1 MDRTRFS
8 QSWAPA
14 GAGATEV
21 VEPVLGRMEWRTLGV
36 LRCVLVGTLLSV
48 LVAARLAVAQPGSG
62 PAFPSAAP
70 AFAAVPSDDAPLMDG
85 VVLGDPVWDEAAP
98 ATGFR
103 QTQPDEGAPAS
114 ERTEV
119 RVVFTQSTLY
129 VGVVCY
135 DADPG
140 SIAIADSRRD
150 ASLDDGDSVQFILDT
165 FLDRQSGFVFGTSP
179 AGQEYDGQVVNA
191 GEGRLG
197 RSTTTSSGSGAG
209 FNGNWDG
216 AWDVRTSVTD
226 VGWSA
231 EFAIPF
237 RTLSYP
243 DREVQTWGMNV
254 QRNIRRRNE
263 IVYWAPLPR
272 QYNLLR
278 LSMAGQLSGVR
289 PAPAVRDL
297 KIVPYVA
304 GDLTRFDESR
314 RTTALGDAGVDL
326 KYNVTPALTLD
337 LTYNTDFAQVE
348 VDDQQIN
355 LDRFNLFFPEKRPF
369 FLENAGV
376 FSVSSIRQVAGG
388 DPAQTELF
396 FSRRIG
402 IGPDGREIPILGGA
416 RLSGKVSDAVS
427 VGLINM
433 QTEDSGGVTP
443 SNNFTVAR
451 AYRDLPNSS
460 QIGAIFVNRQGT
472 GALAGDRD
480 YNRTYGVDGRVGLGQ
495 NSQIAG
501 FAAATD
507 TPGLEG
513 SDHAYNLAW
522 DHNSEQWRFT
532 LGYVEVADNFNPEVG
547 FLKRQGFRNIDSGFS
562 FITRPRSIP
571 WLHQV
576 RPHATFNRFWNFNGF
591 QESSFLHIDNDLE
604 FADSTLIKTA
614 WNVTGEGVTE
624 PFEIAKGV
632 WVPAGVYDHHEAQ
645 LTYESNRGAPVS
657 WGVRARIGGFFGGSR
672 ATVGP
677 TLSVRTGDR
686 FNASVQWS
694 RNDVDLPGGHFIAN
708 LTSARV
714 AINFSPRRFF
724 MALVQYNDAA
734 DLWSANL
741 RLGLLGQA
749 NTGLFLVYN
758 DTRGLHDMI
767 PFGGGRSLIL
777 KYSRLFDVFD

>member
-1 MDRTRFS
+1 M
-8 QSWAPA
+8 A
-14 GAGATEV
+14 
-21 VEPVLGRMEWRTLGV
+21 WRTLGV
-36 LRCVLVGTLLSV
+36 LLGVLL
-48 LVAARLAVAQPGSG
+48 AAWPAGAQPPAGPATAAVAG
-62 PAFPSAAP
+62 AAAAP
-70 AFAAVPSDDAPLMDG
+70 EFTAVASEDAPLLDG
-85 VVLGDPVWDEAAP
+85 LVLGDPAWDGAAP

-103 QTQPDEGAPAS
+103 QTQPIEGAPAS

-119 RVVFTQSTLY
+119 RVVFTESTLY
-129 VGVVCY
+129 IGVVCY
-135 DADPG
+135 DTDPG

-216 AWDVRTSVTD
+216 VWDVRTSVTD

-243 DREVQTWGMNV
+243 DRETQTWGMNV

-289 PAPAVRDL
+289 PAPAGRDL

-304 GDLTRFDESR
+304 GDMTRSDTR
-314 RTTALGDAGVDL
+314 RDTAALGDAGVDV

-337 LTYNTDFAQVE
+337 LTYSTDFAQVE
-348 VDDQQIN
+348 VDQQQIN

-369 FLENAGV
+369 FLENAGI
-376 FSVSSIRQVAGG
+376 FSVSSVRQVAGG
-388 DPAQTELF
+388 NPGQTELF

-402 IGPDGREIPILGGA
+402 IGEDGREIPILGGA
-416 RLSGKVSDAVS
+416 RLSGKVSDTVS
-427 VGLINM
+427 VGLLNM
-433 QTEDSGGVTP
+433 QTEETGGTQA
-443 SNNFTVAR
+443 NNFTVAR

-460 QIGAIFVNRQGT
+460 QIGAIFVNRQAT
-472 GALAGDRD
+472 GALAGNRD

-501 FAAATD
+501 FAANTD

-513 SDHAYNLAW
+513 KDHAYNVAW

-532 LGYVEVADNFNPEVG
+532 LGYVEVGDNFNPEVG
-547 FLKRQGFRNIDSGFS
+547 FLRREGFRNLDSGFS
-562 FITRPRSIP
+562 FIARPRGIP

-614 WNVTGEGVTE
+614 WNVTGEGVTQ
-624 PFEIAKGV
+624 PFEIATDV

-645 LTYESNRGAPVS
+645 LAYESNRGAPVS
-657 WGVRARIGGFFGGSR
+657 LGVRARIGGFFGGHR
-672 ATVGP
+672 ATIGP

-686 FNASVQWS
+686 FNASMQWS

-708 LTSARV
+708 LTSARI

-741 RLGLLGQA
+741 RVGLLGQA
-749 NTGLFLVYN
+749 NTGLFIVYN
-758 DTRGLHDMI
+758 DTRGLHDAI
-767 PFGGGRSLIL
+767 PLGGGRSLIL

>member
-1 MDRTRFS
+1 MVERREH
-8 QSWAPA
+8 AEHPVERHPPA
-14 GAGATEV
+14 GAGATGM
-21 VEPVLGRMEWRTLGV
+21 VERVPGGMGWRTLGV
-36 LRCVLVGTLLSV
+36 LLLLGVLI
-48 LVAARLAVAQPGSG
+48 AARPAGAQPGG
-62 PAFPSAAP
+62 GLAGAPPAAP
-70 AFAAVPSDDAPLMDG
+70 AFAALPSESAPLLDG

-119 RVVFTQSTLY
+119 RVVFTDSTLY

-216 AWDVRTSVTD
+216 AWDVRTSVSD

-243 DREVQTWGMNV
+243 DRDVQTWGLNV

-278 LSMAGQLSGVR
+278 LSMAGQLSGIR

-304 GDLTRFDESR
+304 GDLTRFDEGR

-376 FSVSSIRQVAGG
+376 FLGEQRPPGGRRRPGPDRAVLQPPHRNRSGRTRDPDPRGRPPVGQGLRRGVGRPPQHADGG
-388 DPAQTELF
+388 DGRRDAREQLHRRAGVSRPAEQLADRRDLRQSAGHRRAGRRPRLQPDLRHGRTRRAGAEQPDCGIRRRHRYPRPRGERSCLQRGLGSQLRAVALHAGLRRGGRQLQPGSRVPEAAGLPQRRFGLLVHHPAAKHPVAASGAAARHVQPVLELQTA
-396 FSRRIG
+396 SRR
-402 IGPDGREIPILGGA
+402 A
-416 RLSGKVSDAVS
+416 RSSTSTTIWSSPTA
-427 VGLINM
+427 
-433 QTEDSGGVTP
+433 P
-443 SNNFTVAR
+443 SSRPRGTSPAR
-451 AYRDLPNSS
+451 A
-460 QIGAIFVNRQGT
+460 
-472 GALAGDRD
+472 
-480 YNRTYGVDGRVGLGQ
+480 
-495 NSQIAG
+495 
-501 FAAATD
+501 
-507 TPGLEG
+507 
-513 SDHAYNLAW
+513 
-522 DHNSEQWRFT
+522 
-532 LGYVEVADNFNPEVG
+532 
-547 FLKRQGFRNIDSGFS
+547 
-562 FITRPRSIP
+562 
-571 WLHQV
+571 
-576 RPHATFNRFWNFNGF
+576 
-591 QESSFLHIDNDLE
+591 
-604 FADSTLIKTA
+604 
-614 WNVTGEGVTE
+614 
-624 PFEIAKGV
+624 
-632 WVPAGVYDHHEAQ
+632 
-645 LTYESNRGAPVS
+645 
-657 WGVRARIGGFFGGSR
+657 
-672 ATVGP
+672 
-677 TLSVRTGDR
+677 
-686 FNASVQWS
+686 
-694 RNDVDLPGGHFIAN
+694 
-708 LTSARV
+708 
-714 AINFSPRRFF
+714 
-724 MALVQYNDAA
+724 
-734 DLWSANL
+734 
-741 RLGLLGQA
+741 
-749 NTGLFLVYN
+749 
-758 DTRGLHDMI
+758 
-767 PFGGGRSLIL
+767 
-777 KYSRLFDVFD
+777 

>member
-1 MDRTRFS
+1 MLHGASRE
-8 QSWAPA
+8 QQLA
-14 GAGATEV
+14 GGS
-21 VEPVLGRMEWRTLGV
+21 VLGRMRRRTVGIVVLGV
-36 LRCVLVGTLLSV
+36 LLAAAS
-48 LVAARLAVAQPGSG
+48 VAAQPPVVPGGQPATAPSLTAVATQE
-62 PAFPSAAP
+62 AP
-70 AFAAVPSDDAPLMDG
+70 FLDG
-85 VVLGDPVWDEAAP
+85 VVLGDPVWDGVAP
-98 ATGFR
+98 ATDFR

-119 RVVFTQSTLY
+119 RLVFTESTLY

-135 DADPG
+135 DRNPG

-197 RSTTTSSGSGAG
+197 RSSTTSSGSGAG

-216 AWDVRTSVTD
+216 VWDVRTSLSD
-226 VGWSA
+226 SGWSA

-243 DREVQTWGMNV
+243 ARAVQTWGMNV

-278 LSMAGQLSGVR
+278 LSMAGQVSRIR
-289 PAPAVRDL
+289 PPAVGRDL

-304 GDLTRFDESR
+304 GDLTRSDER
-314 RTTALGDAGVDL
+314 RKTTTLGDAGVDL
-326 KYNVTPALTLD
+326 KYNVSPALTLD

-348 VDDQQIN
+348 VDQQQIN

-376 FSVSSIRQVAGG
+376 FSVSSVRQVAGG
-388 DPAQTELF
+388 NPGQTELF

-402 IGPDGREIPILGGA
+402 IGPGGREIPILGGA

-427 VGLINM
+427 VGLLNM
-433 QTEDSGGVTP
+433 QTEGVAGVAP
-443 SNNFTVAR
+443 ANNFTVAR
-451 AYRDLPNSS
+451 ASHDLPNSS
-460 QIGAIFVNRQGT
+460 QVGAILVNRQAT
-472 GALAGDRD
+472 GALAGSRD
-480 YNRTYGVDGRVGLGQ
+480 FNRTYGVDGRVGLGQ

-501 FAAATD
+501 FAAATE

-513 SDHAYNLAW
+513 SDHAYNVAW
-522 DHNSEQWRFT
+522 DHNSERWRFT

-547 FLKRQGFRNIDSGFS
+547 FLRRKGFRNVDSGFS
-562 FITRPRSIP
+562 FITRPRGIS

-604 FADSTLIKTA
+604 FADSSLVKTA

-624 PFEIAKGV
+624 PFEISKGV
-632 WVPAGVYDHHEAQ
+632 IVPVGVYDHNEAQ
-645 LTYESNRGAPVS
+645 LAYESNRGAPVS
-657 WGVRARIGGFFGGSR
+657 LGVRARIGGFFGGHR

-686 FNASVQWS
+686 FNASLQWS
-694 RNDVDLPGGHFIAN
+694 RNDVDLPGGQFIAN

-741 RLGLLGQA
+741 RVGLLGQA

-758 DTRGLHDMI
+758 DTRGLHDAI

-777 KYSRLFDVFD
+777 KFSRLFDLAD

>member
-1 MDRTRFS
+1 M
-8 QSWAPA
+8 A
-14 GAGATEV
+14 
-21 VEPVLGRMEWRTLGV
+21 WRTLGV
-36 LRCVLVGTLLSV
+36 LLGVLF
-48 LVAARLAVAQPGSG
+48 AAWPAGAQP
-62 PAFPSAAP
+62 PAAP
-70 AFAAVPSDDAPLMDG
+70 ATAAAAGAAAAPEFTAVASEDAPLLDG
-85 VVLGDPVWDEAAP
+85 LVLGDPAWDGAAP

-103 QTQPDEGAPAS
+103 QTQPIEGAPAS

-119 RVVFTQSTLY
+119 RVVFTESTLY
-129 VGVVCY
+129 IGVVCY
-135 DADPG
+135 DTDPG

-216 AWDVRTSVTD
+216 VWDVRTSVTD

-243 DREVQTWGMNV
+243 DRETQTWGMNV

-289 PAPAVRDL
+289 PAPAGRDL

-304 GDLTRFDESR
+304 GDMTRRDTR
-314 RTTALGDAGVDL
+314 RDTTALGDAGVDV

-337 LTYNTDFAQVE
+337 LTYSTDFAQVE
-348 VDDQQIN
+348 VDQQQIN

-376 FSVSSIRQVAGG
+376 FSVSSVRQVAGG
-388 DPAQTELF
+388 NPGQTELF

-402 IGPDGREIPILGGA
+402 IGEDGREIPILGGA
-416 RLSGKVSDAVS
+416 RLSGKVSDTVS
-427 VGLINM
+427 VGLLNM
-433 QTEDSGGVTP
+433 QTEETGGTP
-443 SNNFTVAR
+443 TNNFTVAR

-460 QIGAIFVNRQGT
+460 QIGAIFVNRQAT
-472 GALAGDRD
+472 GALAGNRD

-501 FAAATD
+501 FAANTD

-513 SDHAYNLAW
+513 KDHAYNVAW

-532 LGYVEVADNFNPEVG
+532 LGYVEVGDNFNPEVG
-547 FLKRQGFRNIDSGFS
+547 FLRREGFRNLDSGFS
-562 FITRPRSIP
+562 FIGRPSGIP

-614 WNVTGEGVTE
+614 WNVTGEGVTQ
-624 PFEIAKGV
+624 PFEIATDV

-645 LTYESNRGAPVS
+645 LAYESNRGAPVS
-657 WGVRARIGGFFGGSR
+657 LGVRARIGGFFGGHR
-672 ATVGP
+672 ATIGP

-686 FNASVQWS
+686 FNASMQWS

-708 LTSARV
+708 LTSARI

-741 RLGLLGQA
+741 RVGLLGQA
-749 NTGLFLVYN
+749 NTGLFIVYN
-758 DTRGLHDMI
+758 DTRGLHDAI
-767 PFGGGRSLIL
+767 PLGGGRSLIL

>member
-1 MDRTRFS
+1 M
-8 QSWAPA
+8 A
-14 GAGATEV
+14 
-21 VEPVLGRMEWRTLGV
+21 WRTLGV
-36 LRCVLVGTLLSV
+36 LLGVLL
-48 LVAARLAVAQPGSG
+48 AAWPAGAQPPAGPATAAVAG
-62 PAFPSAAP
+62 AAAAP
-70 AFAAVPSDDAPLMDG
+70 EFTAVASEDAPLLDG
-85 VVLGDPVWDEAAP
+85 LVLGDPAWDGAAP

-103 QTQPDEGAPAS
+103 QTQPIEGAPAS

-119 RVVFTQSTLY
+119 RVVFTESTLY
-129 VGVVCY
+129 IGVVCY
-135 DADPG
+135 DTDPG

-216 AWDVRTSVTD
+216 VWDVRTSVTD

-243 DREVQTWGMNV
+243 DRETQTWGMNV

-289 PAPAVRDL
+289 PAPAGRDL
-297 KIVPYVA
+297 KIVPYVS
-304 GDLTRFDESR
+304 GDMTRRDTR
-314 RTTALGDAGVDL
+314 RDTAALGDAGVDV

-337 LTYNTDFAQVE
+337 LTYSTDFAQVE
-348 VDDQQIN
+348 VDQQQIN

-369 FLENAGV
+369 FLENAGI
-376 FSVSSIRQVAGG
+376 FSVSSVRQVAGG
-388 DPAQTELF
+388 NPGQTELF

-402 IGPDGREIPILGGA
+402 IGEDGREIPILGGA
-416 RLSGKVSDAVS
+416 RLSGKVSDTVS
-427 VGLINM
+427 VGLLNM
-433 QTEDSGGVTP
+433 QTEETGGTQA
-443 SNNFTVAR
+443 NNFTVAR

-460 QIGAIFVNRQGT
+460 QIGAIFVNRQAT
-472 GALAGDRD
+472 GALAGNRD

-501 FAAATD
+501 FAANTD

-513 SDHAYNLAW
+513 KDHAYNVAW

-532 LGYVEVADNFNPEVG
+532 LGYVEVGDNFNPEVG
-547 FLKRQGFRNIDSGFS
+547 FLRREGFRNLDSGFS
-562 FITRPRSIP
+562 FIARPRGIP

-614 WNVTGEGVTE
+614 WNVTGEGVTQ
-624 PFEIAKGV
+624 PFEIATDV

-645 LTYESNRGAPVS
+645 LAYESNRGAPVS
-657 WGVRARIGGFFGGSR
+657 LGVRARIGGFFGGHR
-672 ATVGP
+672 ATIGP

-686 FNASVQWS
+686 FNASMQWS

-708 LTSARV
+708 LTSARI

-741 RLGLLGQA
+741 RVGLLGQA
-749 NTGLFLVYN
+749 NTGLFIVYN
-758 DTRGLHDMI
+758 DTRGLHDAI
-767 PFGGGRSLIL
+767 PLGGGRSLIL

>member
-1 MDRTRFS
+1 MGWRTVGLVFGVLLAAGS
-8 QSWAPA
+8 AAAQPPA
-14 GAGATEV
+14 G
-21 VEPVLGRMEWRTLGV
+21 
-36 LRCVLVGTLLSV
+36 
-48 LVAARLAVAQPGSG
+48 LAVP
-62 PAFPSAAP
+62 PAAAP
-70 AFAAVPSDDAPLMDG
+70 SFAAVASDEPPRLDG
-85 VVLGDPVWDEAAP
+85 VVLGDPVWDGVAP

-119 RVVFTQSTLY
+119 RVVFTESTLY

-135 DADPG
+135 DRDPG

-216 AWDVRTSVTD
+216 VWDVRTSLSD

-243 DREVQTWGMNV
+243 ARGVQTWGMNL

-278 LSMAGQLSGVR
+278 LSMAGQVSGIR
-289 PAPAVRDL
+289 PPSVGRDL
-297 KIVPYVA
+297 KIVPYAA
-304 GDLTRFDESR
+304 GDLTRSDERR
-314 RTTALGDAGVDL
+314 RTTTLGDAGVDL
-326 KYNVTPALTLD
+326 KYNVSPALTLD

-348 VDDQQIN
+348 VDQQQIN

-376 FSVSSIRQVAGG
+376 FSVSSVRQVAGG
-388 DPAQTELF
+388 NPGQTELF

-402 IGPDGREIPILGGA
+402 IGPGGREIPILGGA

-427 VGLINM
+427 VGLLNM
-433 QTEDSGGVTP
+433 QTEEVAGVAP
-443 SNNFTVAR
+443 ANNFTVAR

-460 QIGAIFVNRQGT
+460 QVGAIFVNRQAT
-472 GALAGDRD
+472 GALAGSRD
-480 YNRTYGVDGRVGLGQ
+480 FNRTYGVDGRVGLGQ

-507 TPGLEG
+507 TPGREG
-513 SDHAYNLAW
+513 SDHAYNVAW
-522 DHNSEQWRFT
+522 DHNSERWRFT

-547 FLKRQGFRNIDSGFS
+547 FLRRKGFRNVDSGFS
-562 FITRPRSIP
+562 FITRPRGIS

-604 FADSTLIKTA
+604 FADSSLVKTA

-624 PFEIAKGV
+624 PFEISKGV
-632 WVPAGVYDHHEAQ
+632 IVPVGVYDHNEAQ
-645 LTYESNRGAPVS
+645 LAYESNRGAPVS
-657 WGVRARIGGFFGGSR
+657 LGVRARIGGFFGGHR

-694 RNDVDLPGGHFIAN
+694 RNDVDLPGGQFIAN

-714 AINFSPRRFF
+714 AVNFSPRRFF

-734 DLWSANL
+734 DLWSVNL
-741 RLGLLGQA
+741 RVGLLGQA
-749 NTGLFLVYN
+749 NTGLFIVYN
-758 DTRGLHDMI
+758 DTRGLHDAI

-777 KYSRLFDVFD
+777 KFSRLFDMSD

>member
-1 MDRTRFS
+1 MTRLRVGPTTGIALAIILLAVRS
-8 QSWAPA
+8 AEAQSLAGPAA
-14 GAGATEV
+14 GA
-21 VEPVLGRMEWRTLGV
+21 
-36 LRCVLVGTLLSV
+36 
-48 LVAARLAVAQPGSG
+48 AVA
-62 PAFPSAAP
+62 PS
-70 AFAAVPSDDAPLMDG
+70 FAAVASDDAPGLDG
-85 VVLGDPVWDEAAP
+85 VVVGDPVWDAAAP

-119 RVVFTQSTLY
+119 RVVFTESTLY
-129 VGVVCY
+129 IGVICY
-135 DADPG
+135 DRDAG
-140 SIAIADSRRD
+140 SITIADSRRD
-150 ASLDDGDSVQFILDT
+150 ASLDDGDSIQIILDT

-216 AWDVRTSVTD
+216 VWEVRTALSD
-226 VGWSA
+226 IGWSA

-243 DREVQTWGMNV
+243 AREVQTWGVNV

-278 LSMAGQLSGVR
+278 LSLAGQLHGIR
-289 PAPAVRDL
+289 APAAERGL
-297 KIVPYVA
+297 KIVPYFA
-304 GDLTRFDESR
+304 GDLAHSDERR

-326 KYNVTPALTLD
+326 KYAVTPALTLD

-348 VDDQQIN
+348 VDQQQIN

-376 FSVSSIRQVAGG
+376 FSVSSVRQVAGG
-388 DPAQTELF
+388 NPGQTELF

-402 IGPDGREIPILGGA
+402 IGSDGREIPILGGA
-416 RLSGKVSDAVS
+416 RLSGKLSDSVS
-427 VGLINM
+427 VGLLNM
-433 QTEDSGGVTP
+433 QTEAVGRTP
-443 SNNFTVAR
+443 ANNFTVAR
-451 AYRDLPNSS
+451 SYRDLPNSS
-460 QIGAIFVNRQGT
+460 QIGAIFVNRQAT
-472 GALAGDRD
+472 GMLGGSGD
-480 YNRTYGVDGRVGLGQ
+480 YNRTYGLDGRAGLGQ
-495 NSQIAG
+495 NGQIAG
-501 FAAATD
+501 FAAVTD
-507 TPGLEG
+507 TPGLAG
-513 SDHAYNLAW
+513 DNHAYNVAW
-522 DHNSEQWRFT
+522 DHNSETWRFT

-547 FLKRQGFRNIDSGFS
+547 FLRRRGFRNLDSGFS
-562 FITRPRSIP
+562 FITRPRGIS
-571 WLHQV
+571 WLQQV
-576 RPHATFNRFWNFNGF
+576 RPHATFNRFWNFAGF

-604 FADSTLIKTA
+604 FADSSLVKTA

-624 PFEIAKGV
+624 PFEISKGV
-632 WVPAGVYDHHEAQ
+632 IVPVGVYDHNEAQ
-645 LTYESNRGAPVS
+645 LAYESNRGAPVS
-657 WGVRARIGGFFGGSR
+657 LGVRARIGGFFGGHR

-686 FNASVQWS
+686 FNASLQWS

-714 AINFSPRRFF
+714 AYNFSPRRFF
-724 MALVQYNDAA
+724 QALVQYNDAA

-741 RLGLLGQA
+741 RVGLLGQA
-749 NTGLFLVYN
+749 NTGLFIVYN
-758 DTRGLHDMI
+758 DTRGLHDTI
-767 PFGGGRSLIL
+767 PSGGGRSLIL
-777 KYSRLFDVFD
+777 KFSRLFDFAD

>member
-1 MDRTRFS
+1 MTRLRVGPTTGIALAIILLAVRS
-8 QSWAPA
+8 AEAQSLAGPAA
-14 GAGATEV
+14 GA
-21 VEPVLGRMEWRTLGV
+21 
-36 LRCVLVGTLLSV
+36 
-48 LVAARLAVAQPGSG
+48 AVA
-62 PAFPSAAP
+62 PS
-70 AFAAVPSDDAPLMDG
+70 FAAVASDDAPGLDG
-85 VVLGDPVWDEAAP
+85 VVVGDPVWDAAAP

-119 RVVFTQSTLY
+119 RVVFTESTLY
-129 VGVVCY
+129 IGVICY
-135 DADPG
+135 DRDAG
-140 SIAIADSRRD
+140 SITIADSRRD
-150 ASLDDGDSVQFILDT
+150 ASLDDGDSIQIILDT

-216 AWDVRTSVTD
+216 VWEVRTALSD
-226 VGWSA
+226 IGWSA

-243 DREVQTWGMNV
+243 AREVQTWGVNV

-278 LSMAGQLSGVR
+278 LSLAGQLHGIR
-289 PAPAVRDL
+289 APAAERGL
-297 KIVPYVA
+297 KIVPYFA
-304 GDLTRFDESR
+304 GDLAHSDERR

-326 KYNVTPALTLD
+326 KYAVTPALTLD

-348 VDDQQIN
+348 VDQQQIN

-376 FSVSSIRQVAGG
+376 FSVSSVRQVAGG
-388 DPAQTELF
+388 NPGQTELF

-402 IGPDGREIPILGGA
+402 IGSDGREIPILGGV
-416 RLSGKVSDAVS
+416 RLSGKLSDSVS
-427 VGLINM
+427 VGLLNM
-433 QTEDSGGVTP
+433 QTEAVGRTP
-443 SNNFTVAR
+443 ANNFTVAR
-451 AYRDLPNSS
+451 SYRDLPNSS
-460 QIGAIFVNRQGT
+460 QIGAIFVNRQAT
-472 GALAGDRD
+472 GMLGGSGD
-480 YNRTYGVDGRVGLGQ
+480 YNRTYGLDGRAGLGQ
-495 NSQIAG
+495 NGQIAG
-501 FAAATD
+501 FAAVTD
-507 TPGLEG
+507 TPGLAG
-513 SDHAYNLAW
+513 DNHAYNVAW
-522 DHNSEQWRFT
+522 DHNSETWRFT

-547 FLKRQGFRNIDSGFS
+547 FLRRRGFRNLDSGFS
-562 FITRPRSIP
+562 FITRPRGIS
-571 WLHQV
+571 WLQQV
-576 RPHATFNRFWNFNGF
+576 RPHATFNRFWNCAGF

-604 FADSTLIKTA
+604 FADSTLVKTA

-624 PFEIAKGV
+624 PFEISKGV
-632 WVPAGVYDHHEAQ
+632 IVPVGVYDHNEAQ
-645 LTYESNRGAPVS
+645 LAYESNRGAPVS
-657 WGVRARIGGFFGGSR
+657 LGVRARIGGFFGGHR

-686 FNASVQWS
+686 FNASLQWS

-714 AINFSPRRFF
+714 AYNFSPRRFF
-724 MALVQYNDAA
+724 QALVQYNDAA

-741 RLGLLGQA
+741 RVGLLGQA
-749 NTGLFLVYN
+749 NTGLFIVYN
-758 DTRGLHDMI
+758 DTRGLHDTI
-767 PFGGGRSLIL
+767 PSGGGRSLIL
-777 KYSRLFDVFD
+777 KFSRLFDFAD

>member
-1 MDRTRFS
+1 M
-8 QSWAPA
+8 A
-14 GAGATEV
+14 
-21 VEPVLGRMEWRTLGV
+21 WRTLGV
-36 LRCVLVGTLLSV
+36 LLGVLF
-48 LVAARLAVAQPGSG
+48 AAWPAGAQP
-62 PAFPSAAP
+62 PAAP
-70 AFAAVPSDDAPLMDG
+70 ATAAAAGAAAAPEFTAVASEDAPLLDG
-85 VVLGDPVWDEAAP
+85 LVLGDPAWDGAAP

-103 QTQPDEGAPAS
+103 QTQPIEGAPAS

-119 RVVFTQSTLY
+119 RVVFTEGTLY
-129 VGVVCY
+129 IGVVCY
-135 DADPG
+135 DTDPG

-216 AWDVRTSVTD
+216 VWDVRTSVTD

-243 DREVQTWGMNV
+243 DRETQTWGMNV

-289 PAPAVRDL
+289 PAPAGRDL

-304 GDLTRFDESR
+304 GDMTRRDTR
-314 RTTALGDAGVDL
+314 RDTTALGDAGVDV

-337 LTYNTDFAQVE
+337 LTYSTDFAQVE
-348 VDDQQIN
+348 VDQQQIN

-376 FSVSSIRQVAGG
+376 FSVSSVRQVAGG
-388 DPAQTELF
+388 NPGQTELF

-402 IGPDGREIPILGGA
+402 IGEDGREIPILGGA
-416 RLSGKVSDAVS
+416 RLSGKVSDTVS
-427 VGLINM
+427 VGLLNM
-433 QTEDSGGVTP
+433 QTEETGGTP
-443 SNNFTVAR
+443 ANNFTVAR

-460 QIGAIFVNRQGT
+460 QIGAIFVNRQAT
-472 GALAGDRD
+472 GALAGNRD

-501 FAAATD
+501 FAANTD

-513 SDHAYNLAW
+513 KDHAYNVAW

-532 LGYVEVADNFNPEVG
+532 LGYVEVGDNFNPEVG
-547 FLKRQGFRNIDSGFS
+547 FLRREGFRNLDSGFS
-562 FITRPRSIP
+562 FIARPRGIP

-614 WNVTGEGVTE
+614 WNVTGEGVTQ
-624 PFEIAKGV
+624 PFEIAMDV

-645 LTYESNRGAPVS
+645 LAYESNRGAPVS
-657 WGVRARIGGFFGGSR
+657 LGVRARIGGFFGGHR
-672 ATVGP
+672 ATIGP

-686 FNASVQWS
+686 FNASMQWS

-708 LTSARV
+708 LTSARI

-741 RLGLLGQA
+741 RVGLLGQA
-749 NTGLFLVYN
+749 NTGLFIVYN
-758 DTRGLHDMI
+758 DTRGLHDAI
-767 PFGGGRSLIL
+767 PLGGGRSLIL

>member
-1 MDRTRFS
+1 MTRLRVGPTTGIALAIILLAVRS
-8 QSWAPA
+8 AEAQSLAGPAA
-14 GAGATEV
+14 GA
-21 VEPVLGRMEWRTLGV
+21 
-36 LRCVLVGTLLSV
+36 
-48 LVAARLAVAQPGSG
+48 AVA
-62 PAFPSAAP
+62 PS
-70 AFAAVPSDDAPLMDG
+70 FAAVASDDAPGLDG
-85 VVLGDPVWDEAAP
+85 VVVGDPVWDAAAP

-119 RVVFTQSTLY
+119 RVVFTESTLY
-129 VGVVCY
+129 IGVICY
-135 DADPG
+135 DRDAG
-140 SIAIADSRRD
+140 SITIADSRRD
-150 ASLDDGDSVQFILDT
+150 ASLDDGDSIQIILDT

-216 AWDVRTSVTD
+216 VWEVRTALSD
-226 VGWSA
+226 IGWSA

-243 DREVQTWGMNV
+243 AREVQTWGVNV

-278 LSMAGQLSGVR
+278 LSLAGQLHGIR
-289 PAPAVRDL
+289 APAAERGL
-297 KIVPYVA
+297 KIVPYFA
-304 GDLTRFDESR
+304 GDLAHSDERR

-326 KYNVTPALTLD
+326 KYAVTPALTLD

-348 VDDQQIN
+348 VDQQQIN

-376 FSVSSIRQVAGG
+376 FSVSSVRQVAGG
-388 DPAQTELF
+388 NPGQTELF

-402 IGPDGREIPILGGA
+402 IGSDGREIPILGGV
-416 RLSGKVSDAVS
+416 RLSGKLSDSVS
-427 VGLINM
+427 VGLLNM
-433 QTEDSGGVTP
+433 QTEAVGRTP
-443 SNNFTVAR
+443 ANNFTVAR
-451 AYRDLPNSS
+451 SYRDLPNSS
-460 QIGAIFVNRQGT
+460 QIGAIFVNRQAT
-472 GALAGDRD
+472 GMLGGSGD
-480 YNRTYGVDGRVGLGQ
+480 YNRTYGLDGRAGLGQ
-495 NSQIAG
+495 NGQIAG
-501 FAAATD
+501 FAAVTD
-507 TPGLEG
+507 TPGLAG
-513 SDHAYNLAW
+513 DNHAYNVAW
-522 DHNSEQWRFT
+522 DHNSETWRFT

-547 FLKRQGFRNIDSGFS
+547 FLRRRGFRNLDSGFS
-562 FITRPRSIP
+562 FITRPRGIS
-571 WLHQV
+571 WLQQV
-576 RPHATFNRFWNFNGF
+576 RPHATFNRFWNFAGF

-604 FADSTLIKTA
+604 FADSSLVKTA

-624 PFEIAKGV
+624 PFEISKGV
-632 WVPAGVYDHHEAQ
+632 IVPVGVYDHNEAQ
-645 LTYESNRGAPVS
+645 LAYESNRGAPVS
-657 WGVRARIGGFFGGSR
+657 LGVRARIGGFFGGHR

-686 FNASVQWS
+686 FNASLQWS

-714 AINFSPRRFF
+714 AYNFSPRRFF
-724 MALVQYNDAA
+724 QALVQYNDAA

-741 RLGLLGQA
+741 RVGLLGQA
-749 NTGLFLVYN
+749 NTGLFIVYN
-758 DTRGLHDMI
+758 DTRGLHDTI
-767 PFGGGRSLIL
+767 PSGGGRSLIL
-777 KYSRLFDVFD
+777 KFSRLFDFAD

>member
-1 MDRTRFS
+1 
-8 QSWAPA
+8 
-14 GAGATEV
+14 
-21 VEPVLGRMEWRTLGV
+21 MEWRTVGIVLGV
-36 LRCVLVGTLLSV
+36 LLT
-48 LVAARLAVAQPGSG
+48 AATGIAQPPTGLAI
-62 PAFPSAAP
+62 PLAAAP
-70 AFAAVPSDDAPLMDG
+70 SFAAVATEDAPSLDG
-85 VVLGDPVWDEAAP
+85 VVLGDPGWDRAAP

-114 ERTEV
+114 ERTEL
-119 RVVFTQSTLY
+119 RIVFTEDTLF

-135 DADPG
+135 DRDPG

-216 AWDVRTSVTD
+216 VWEVRTSLSD
-226 VGWSA
+226 MGWSA

-243 DREVQTWGMNV
+243 AREVQTWGMNV

-278 LSMAGQLSGVR
+278 LSMAGQVSGIR
-289 PAPAVRDL
+289 PPAAGRDL

-304 GDLTRFDESR
+304 GDLTRSDARR
-314 RTTALGDAGVDL
+314 RTTTLGDAGVDL

-337 LTYNTDFAQVE
+337 LTYNTDVAQVE
-348 VDDQQIN
+348 VDQQQIN

-376 FSVSSIRQVAGG
+376 FSVSSVRQVAGG
-388 DPAQTELF
+388 NPGQTELF

-402 IGPDGREIPILGGA
+402 IGPDGREIPILAGA

-427 VGLINM
+427 VGLLNM
-433 QTEDSGGVTP
+433 QTEEVAGVSP
-443 SNNFTVAR
+443 ANNFTVAR

-460 QIGAIFVNRQGT
+460 QIGAIFVNRQAT
-472 GALAGDRD
+472 GALAGSRD
-480 YNRTYGVDGRVGLGQ
+480 FNRTYGVDGRVGLGQ

-501 FAAATD
+501 FAAETD

-513 SDHAYNLAW
+513 RDHAYNLAW
-522 DHNSEQWRFT
+522 DHNSERWRFT

-547 FLKRQGFRNIDSGFS
+547 FLRRQGFRNVDSGFS
-562 FITRPRSIP
+562 FIARPSGIS

-576 RPHATFNRFWNFNGF
+576 RPHATFNRFWNFSGF

-604 FADSTLIKTA
+604 FADSSLVKTA

-624 PFEIAKGV
+624 PFEISKGV
-632 WVPAGVYDHHEAQ
+632 IVPAGVYDHHEAQ
-645 LTYESNRGAPVS
+645 LAYESNRGAPIS
-657 WGVRARIGGFFGGSR
+657 LGVRVRAGGFFGGRR

-677 TLSVRTGDR
+677 TLRVRSGDR
-686 FNASVQWS
+686 FNASLQWS
-694 RNDVDLPGGHFIAN
+694 RNDVDLPGGQFIAN

-714 AINFSPRRFF
+714 AVNFSPRRFF

-741 RLGLLGQA
+741 RVGLLGQA
-749 NTGLFLVYN
+749 NTGLFIVYN
-758 DTRGLHDMI
+758 DTRGLHDAI
-767 PFGGGRSLIL
+767 PVGGGRSLIL
-777 KYSRLFDVFD
+777 KFSRLFDLLD

>member
-1 MDRTRFS
+1 MKVRTVGIALGALLMAAAAAA
-8 QSWAPA
+8 QPA
-14 GAGATEV
+14 GG
-21 VEPVLGRMEWRTLGV
+21 
-36 LRCVLVGTLLSV
+36 
-48 LVAARLAVAQPGSG
+48 LAVPPVVAPTLAA
-62 PAFPSAAP
+62 AFSE
-70 AFAAVPSDDAPLMDG
+70 DAPSLDG
-85 VVLGDPVWDEAAP
+85 VVRGDPVWDRVAP
-98 ATGFR
+98 STGFR
-103 QTQPDEGAPAS
+103 QTQPDEGAPAT
-114 ERTEV
+114 ERTEL
-119 RVVFTQSTLY
+119 RVVYTESTLY
-129 VGVVCY
+129 IGVVCY
-135 DADPG
+135 DRDPG

-216 AWDVRTSVTD
+216 VWDVRTALSD
-226 VGWSA
+226 IGWSA

-243 DREVQTWGMNV
+243 ARAVQTWGMNV

-263 IVYWAPLPR
+263 MVYWAPLPR

-278 LSMAGQLSGVR
+278 LSMAGQVSGIR
-289 PAPAVRDL
+289 PPSAGRDL

-304 GDLTRFDESR
+304 GDVTRSDAR
-314 RTTALGDAGVDL
+314 RDTTTLGDAGVDL
-326 KYNVTPALTLD
+326 KYNVSPALTLD

-348 VDDQQIN
+348 VDQQQIN

-376 FSVSSIRQVAGG
+376 FSVSSVRQVAGG
-388 DPAQTELF
+388 NPGQTELF

-416 RLSGKVSDAVS
+416 RLSGKVSDSVS
-427 VGLINM
+427 VGLLNM
-433 QTEDSGGVTP
+433 QTEETGGVTP
-443 SNNFTVAR
+443 ANNFTVAR

-460 QIGAIFVNRQGT
+460 QVGAIFVNRQAT
-472 GALAGDRD
+472 GSLAGDRD

-501 FAAATD
+501 FASATD
-507 TPGLEG
+507 TPGREG
-513 SDHAYNLAW
+513 GNHAYNLAW

-532 LGYVEVADNFNPEVG
+532 LGYVEVGDNFNPEVG
-547 FLKRQGFRNIDSGFS
+547 FLKRKGFRNLDSGFS
-562 FITRPRSIP
+562 YIKRPRGIP
-571 WLHQV
+571 WLHQI

-591 QESSFLHIDNDLE
+591 QESSFLHLDNDLE

-645 LTYESNRGAPVS
+645 LAYESNRGAPVS

-672 ATVGP
+672 ATIGP
-677 TLSVRTGDR
+677 TLAMRTGDR
-686 FNASVQWS
+686 FNASLEWS
-694 RNDVDLPGGHFIAN
+694 RNDVELPGGHFIAN

-741 RLGLLGQA
+741 RVGLLGQA
-749 NTGLFLVYN
+749 NSGLFIVYN
-758 DTRGLHDMI
+758 DTRGLHDAI

-777 KYSRLFDVFD
+777 KFSRLFDLSD

>member
-1 MDRTRFS
+1 M
-8 QSWAPA
+8 A
-14 GAGATEV
+14 
-21 VEPVLGRMEWRTLGV
+21 WRTLGV
-36 LRCVLVGTLLSV
+36 LLGVLF
-48 LVAARLAVAQPGSG
+48 AAWPAGAQP
-62 PAFPSAAP
+62 PAAP
-70 AFAAVPSDDAPLMDG
+70 ATAAVAGTAAAPEFTAVASEDAPLLDG
-85 VVLGDPVWDEAAP
+85 LVLGDPAWDGAAP

-103 QTQPDEGAPAS
+103 QTQPIEGAPAS

-119 RVVFTQSTLY
+119 RVVFTEGTLY
-129 VGVVCY
+129 IGVVCY
-135 DADPG
+135 DTDPG

-216 AWDVRTSVTD
+216 VWDVRTSVTD

-243 DREVQTWGMNV
+243 DRETQTWGMNV

-289 PAPAVRDL
+289 PAPAGRDL

-304 GDLTRFDESR
+304 GDMTRRDTR
-314 RTTALGDAGVDL
+314 RDTTALGDAGVDV

-337 LTYNTDFAQVE
+337 LTYSTDFAQVE
-348 VDDQQIN
+348 VDQQQIN

-376 FSVSSIRQVAGG
+376 FSVSSVRQVAGG
-388 DPAQTELF
+388 NPGQTELF

-402 IGPDGREIPILGGA
+402 IGEDGREIPILGGA
-416 RLSGKVSDAVS
+416 RLSGKVSDTVS
-427 VGLINM
+427 VGLLNM
-433 QTEDSGGVTP
+433 QTEETGGTP
-443 SNNFTVAR
+443 TNNFTVAR

-460 QIGAIFVNRQGT
+460 QIGAIFVNRQAT
-472 GALAGDRD
+472 GALAGNRD

-501 FAAATD
+501 FAANTD

-513 SDHAYNLAW
+513 KDHAYNVAW

-532 LGYVEVADNFNPEVG
+532 LGYVEVGDNFNPEVG
-547 FLKRQGFRNIDSGFS
+547 FLRREGFRNLDSGFS
-562 FITRPRSIP
+562 FIARPRGIP

-614 WNVTGEGVTE
+614 WNVTGEGVTQ
-624 PFEIAKGV
+624 PFEIATDV

-645 LTYESNRGAPVS
+645 LAYESNRGAPVS
-657 WGVRARIGGFFGGSR
+657 LGVRARIGGFFGGHR
-672 ATVGP
+672 ATIGP

-686 FNASVQWS
+686 FNASMQWS

-708 LTSARV
+708 LTSARI

-741 RLGLLGQA
+741 RVGLLGQA
-749 NTGLFLVYN
+749 NTGLFIVYN
-758 DTRGLHDMI
+758 DTRGLHDAI
-767 PFGGGRSLIL
+767 PLGGGRSLIL

>member
-1 MDRTRFS
+1 MARATPRTATDRGGSGLDMR
-8 QSWAPA
+8 AI
-14 GAGATEV
+14 GV
-21 VEPVLGRMEWRTLGV
+21 VLGML
-36 LRCVLVGTLLSV
+36 
-48 LVAARLAVAQPGSG
+48 LAVAPAAAQP
-62 PAFPSAAP
+62 AAG
-70 AFAAVPSDDAPLMDG
+70 ADAARADAPSFTAVASQDPPRLDG
-85 VVLGDPVWDEAAP
+85 VVLGDPVWEQAPP

-119 RVVFTQSTLY
+119 RVVFTESTLY

-135 DADPG
+135 DRDPG

-216 AWDVRTSVTD
+216 AWEVRTSLSD

-237 RTLSYP
+237 RTLNYP
-243 DREVQTWGMNV
+243 GRAVQAWGMNV

-278 LSMAGQLSGVR
+278 LSMAGRVSGLR
-289 PAPAVRDL
+289 PPPTGRGL
-297 KIVPYVA
+297 KLVPYVI
-304 GDLTRFDESR
+304 GDLTRSDERR

-326 KYNVTPALTLD
+326 KYNATPALTLD

-348 VDDQQIN
+348 VDEQQIN

-376 FSVSSIRQVAGG
+376 FSVSSVRQVAGAN
-388 DPAQTELF
+388 PAQTELF

-402 IGPDGREIPILGGA
+402 IGPDGREIPILAGA
-416 RLSGKVSDAVS
+416 RLSGKVSDSVS
-427 VGLINM
+427 VGLLNM
-433 QTEDSGGVTP
+433 QTEEVAGVSP
-443 SNNFTVAR
+443 ANNFTVAR

-460 QIGAIFVNRQGT
+460 QIGAIFVNRQAT
-472 GALAGDRD
+472 GALAGSRD
-480 YNRTYGVDGRVGLGQ
+480 FNRTYGVDGRVGLGQ

-501 FAAATD
+501 FAAETD
-507 TPGLEG
+507 TPGLDG
-513 SDHAYNLAW
+513 RDHAYNLAW
-522 DHNSEQWRFT
+522 DHNSERWRFT

-547 FLKRQGFRNIDSGFS
+547 FLRRQGFRNIDSGFS
-562 FITRPRSIP
+562 FIARPSSIS

-576 RPHATFNRFWNFNGF
+576 RPHATFNRFWNFSGF

-604 FADSTLIKTA
+604 FADSSLVKTA

-624 PFEIAKGV
+624 PFEISTGV
-632 WVPAGVYDHHEAQ
+632 IVPAGVYDHHEAQ
-645 LTYESNRGAPVS
+645 LAYESNRGAPVS
-657 WGVRARIGGFFGGSR
+657 LGVRVRVGGFFGGRR
-672 ATVGP
+672 AAVGP
-677 TLSVRTGDR
+677 TLRVRSGDR
-686 FNASVQWS
+686 FNASLQWS
-694 RNDVDLPGGHFIAN
+694 RNDVDLPGGQFIAN

-714 AINFSPRRFF
+714 AVNFSPRRFF

-734 DLWSANL
+734 GLWSANL
-741 RLGLLGQA
+741 RVGLLGQA
-749 NTGLFLVYN
+749 NTGLFIVYN
-758 DTRGLHDMI
+758 DTRGLHDAI

-777 KYSRLFDVFD
+777 KFSRLFDLAD

>member
-1 MDRTRFS
+1 MIRS
-8 QSWAPA
+8 
-14 GAGATEV
+14 G
-21 VEPVLGRMEWRTLGV
+21 GRRA
-36 LRCVLVGTLLSV
+36 
-48 LVAARLAVAQPGSG
+48 AARLAPRGPRARRRGAVPTPAGPGWRALGVLLGVLLAARPAGGQPQAGL
-62 PAFPSAAP
+62 AAAP
-70 AFAAVPSDDAPLMDG
+70 AAPTFAAVFSEDPPRLDG
-85 VVLGDPVWDEAAP
+85 VVRGDPVWARAAP

-119 RVVFTQSTLY
+119 RVVFTESTLY

-135 DADPG
+135 DRDPG
-140 SIAIADSRRD
+140 SIAVADSRRD

-216 AWDVRTSVTD
+216 VWDVRTSLSD

-243 DREVQTWGMNV
+243 ARGVQTWGMNV

-278 LSMAGQLSGVR
+278 LSMAGDVSGIR
-289 PAPAVRDL
+289 PAPARRDL

-304 GDLTRFDESR
+304 GDLTRSDER
-314 RTTALGDAGVDL
+314 GRTTALGDAGVDM
-326 KYNVTPALTLD
+326 KYAVTPALTLD
-337 LTYNTDFAQVE
+337 LTLDTDFAQVE
-348 VDDQQIN
+348 VDQQQIN

-376 FSVSSIRQVAGG
+376 FSVSSVRQVAGNN
-388 DPAQTELF
+388 PAQTELF
-396 FSRRIG
+396 FSRAIG
-402 IGPDGREIPILGGA
+402 IGPGGREIPILGGA

-427 VGLINM
+427 VGLLNM
-433 QTEDSGGVTP
+433 QTEAVPGVAP
-443 SNNFTVAR
+443 ANNFTVAR

-460 QIGAIFVNRQGT
+460 QVGAIFVSRQAT
-472 GALAGDRD
+472 GELAGSGDH
-480 YNRTYGVDGRVGLGQ
+480 NRTYGVDGRVGLGQ
-495 NSQIAG
+495 NGQIAG
-501 FAAATD
+501 FAAATE
-507 TPGLEG
+507 TPGLAG
-513 SDHAYNLAW
+513 GDHAYNVAW
-522 DHNSEQWRFT
+522 DHNSERWRFT
-532 LGYVEVADNFNPEVG
+532 LGYVEVGDNFNPEVG
-547 FLKRQGFRNIDSGFS
+547 FLRRRGFRNIDSGFS
-562 FITRPRSIP
+562 FITRPRGVS

-576 RPHATFNRFWNFNGF
+576 RPHATFSRFWSFDGF

-604 FADSTLIKTA
+604 FADSSLVKTA

-624 PFEIAKGV
+624 PFEISKGV
-632 WVPAGVYDHHEAQ
+632 FVPAGVYDHHEAQ
-645 LTYESNRGAPVS
+645 LLYESNRGAPVS
-657 WGVRARIGGFFGGSR
+657 LGVRARIGGFFGGRR
-672 ATVGP
+672 ASVGP
-677 TLSVRTGDR
+677 TLGVRTGDR

-694 RNDVDLPGGHFIAN
+694 RNDVDLPGGHFVAN

-714 AINFSPRRFF
+714 AVNFTPRRFF

-741 RLGLLGQA
+741 RVGLLGQA
-749 NTGLFLVYN
+749 NTGLFIVYN
-758 DTRGLHDMI
+758 DTRGLHDLV
-767 PFGGGRSLIL
+767 PLGGGRSLIL
-777 KYSRLFDVFD
+777 KFSRLFDVFD

>member
-1 MDRTRFS
+1 M
-8 QSWAPA
+8 A
-14 GAGATEV
+14 
-21 VEPVLGRMEWRTLGV
+21 WRTLGV
-36 LRCVLVGTLLSV
+36 LLGVLF
-48 LVAARLAVAQPGSG
+48 AAWPAGAQP
-62 PAFPSAAP
+62 PAAP
-70 AFAAVPSDDAPLMDG
+70 ATAAAAGAAAAPEFTAVASEDAPLLDG
-85 VVLGDPVWDEAAP
+85 LVLGDPAWDGAAP

-103 QTQPDEGAPAS
+103 QTQPIEGAPAS

-119 RVVFTQSTLY
+119 RVVFTEGTLY
-129 VGVVCY
+129 IGVVCY
-135 DADPG
+135 DTDPG

-216 AWDVRTSVTD
+216 VWDVRTSVTD

-243 DREVQTWGMNV
+243 DRETQTWGMNV

-289 PAPAVRDL
+289 PAPAGRDL

-304 GDLTRFDESR
+304 GDMTRRDTR
-314 RTTALGDAGVDL
+314 RDTTALGDAGVDV

-337 LTYNTDFAQVE
+337 LTYSTDFAQVE
-348 VDDQQIN
+348 VDQQQIN

-376 FSVSSIRQVAGG
+376 FSVSSVRQVAGG
-388 DPAQTELF
+388 NPGQTELF

-402 IGPDGREIPILGGA
+402 IGEDGREIPILGGA
-416 RLSGKVSDAVS
+416 RLSGKVSDTVS
-427 VGLINM
+427 VGLLNM
-433 QTEDSGGVTP
+433 QTEETGGTP
-443 SNNFTVAR
+443 TNNFTVAR

-460 QIGAIFVNRQGT
+460 QIGAIFVNRQAT
-472 GALAGDRD
+472 GALAGNRD

-501 FAAATD
+501 FAANTD

-513 SDHAYNLAW
+513 KDHAYNVAW

-532 LGYVEVADNFNPEVG
+532 LGYVEVGDNFNPEVG
-547 FLKRQGFRNIDSGFS
+547 FLRREGFRNLDSGFS
-562 FITRPRSIP
+562 FIGRPSGIP

-614 WNVTGEGVTE
+614 WNVTGEGVTQ
-624 PFEIAKGV
+624 PFEIAMDV

-645 LTYESNRGAPVS
+645 LAYESNRGAPVS
-657 WGVRARIGGFFGGSR
+657 LGVRARIGGFFGGHR
-672 ATVGP
+672 ATIGP

-686 FNASVQWS
+686 FNASMQWS

-708 LTSARV
+708 LTSARI

-741 RLGLLGQA
+741 RVGLLGQA
-749 NTGLFLVYN
+749 NTGLFIVYN
-758 DTRGLHDMI
+758 DTRGLHDAI
-767 PFGGGRSLIL
+767 PLGGGRSLIL